1 VSIYRVRAEKLR
13 RISKRTRSGS
23 VDFQKEKEKVMA
35 LTITTLFN
43 GNGAGDTLIGLT
55 SVAGV
60 GSPNSATGGGFTYL
74 YCGNEMMQ
82 VGVGPR
88 DTHWVP
94 NIIRGVNGTIAAAH
108 VTGESVLIGGPAD
121 FTNFQPTQAN
131 TVGSNNRFAGFSPS
145 VASATT
151 ITATGDRF
159 HVTGTTPTATI
170 NLPPNFVEGSITV
183 TADAV
188 WTWTAAGNIAA
199 AGTVTTAGT
208 SVVFNYDAA
217 TGKWSPSRVA

>member
-1 VSIYRVRAEKLR
+1 
-13 RISKRTRSGS
+13 
-23 VDFQKEKEKVMA
+23 MA
-35 LTITTLFN
+35 LTITTLLN
-43 GNGAGDTLIGLT
+43 GIGAFDTLIGLT
-55 SVAGV
+55 STAGV
-60 GSPNSATGGGFTYL
+60 GTPNPASGTGFTYL
-74 YCGNEMMQ
+74 FVGNEMMH
-82 VGVGPR
+82 VSVGPR
-88 DTHWVP
+88 DAHWIP
-94 NIIRGVNGTIAAAH
+94 NMQRGVNGTIASAH
-108 VTGESVLIGGPAD
+108 LAGESVLIGGPAD
-121 FTNFQPTQAN
+121 FPTFSPTQAA
-131 TVGSNNRFAGFSPS
+131 TVGASNRFAGLSPT

-170 NLPPNFVEGSITV
+170 NLPPGFVEGSITII
-183 TADAV
+183 ADAI

>member
-1 VSIYRVRAEKLR
+1 MSFTA
-13 RISKRTRSGS
+13 
-23 VDFQKEKEKVMA
+23 
-35 LTITTLFN
+35 TTLLN
-43 GNGAGDTLIGLT
+43 GIGAMDTLIGLT

-60 GSPNSATGGGFTYL
+60 GSPNNATGAGMTFL
-74 YCGNEMMQ
+74 FVGNEMMK
-82 VGVGPR
+82 VSVGPR
-88 DTHWVP
+88 DTHWIP
-94 NIIRGVNGTIAAAH
+94 NVVRGVNGTAAVAH
-108 VTGESVLIGGPAD
+108 LTGESVLIGGPAD
-121 FTNFQPTQAN
+121 FTNFQPIQAA
-131 TVGSNNRFAGFSPS
+131 TVATSNRFAGLSPS

-159 HVTGTTPTATI
+159 HVTGTTATATI
-170 NLPPNFVEGSITV
+170 NLPPGFVEGSITII
-183 TADAV
+183 ADAI